1 MRRPHRFNS
10 EGIAELVEGLNY
22 KSAEKLFH
30 WMNDLTVE
38 KDEDIAKVI
47 NILATTLAFDLA
59 QRDDGLI
66 LKSDYLRNE
75 GL

>member
-1 MRRPHRFNS
+1 MRRPRRFNS
-10 EGIAELVEGLNY
+10 EGIAELVRELNY

-47 NILATTLAFDLA
+47 NSLATALAFDLA

-66 LKSDYLRNE
+66 LKSERL
-75 GL
+75 